1 MATTASLQEAINAE
15 ELARLCLVACKNAH
29 NAALVLDD
37 PVLIELTGLM
47 VVDQFAK
54 TVLQIADRGYVFSSG
69 KITLE
74 GNAVDLLQSEEM
86 ISEYLGEG

>member
-1 MATTASLQEAINAE
+1 MSAPNLLLLGEPSLG
-15 ELARLCLVACKNAH
+15 LAPKLVAEVYRVIQKIAGEG
-29 NAALVLDD
+29 A
-37 PVLIELTGLM
+37 ELM
-47 VVDQFAK
+47 VLDQFAK

-74 GNAVDLLQSEEM
+74 GNALDLLQSEEM